1 MEDTKIIDNETFKD
15 MIDTIKRK
23 KRKTK
28 VAPTSVDAY
37 EEYKANE
44 QEVMAEKQPTD
55 CQQIVKFVKENP
67 GCTRDQIAEGTKI
80 KLQTVTGDVSHLV
93 KKGLIE
99 EQGTTLNG
107 SGRKVGK
114 LWSSAAP
121 VTSE

>member
-1 MEDTKIIDNETFKD
+1 MN
-15 MIDTIKRK
+15 KRSWLK
-23 KRKTK
+23 NN
-28 VAPTSVDAY
+28 PQI
-37 EEYKANE
+37 AN
-44 QEVMAEKQPTD
+44 
-55 CQQIVKFVKENP
+55 QIVKFIKENP

-80 KLQTVTGDVSHLV
+80 KLQTVTGNVSHLV

-121 VTSE
+121 VTSDSLSLLMPQSPRRNI